1 MVYGIIWHIDVSS
14 DLSIV
19 QLDKKA
25 CSAIHAVNL
34 RNLLGAECRTIREE
48 QADESDEFLGCFSEE
63 IVYIEGGRTAS
74 GFYTI
79 EDHVNVVLSSYP
91 H

>member
-1 MVYGIIWHIDVSS
+1 M
-14 DLSIV
+14 
-19 QLDKKA
+19 DKKA

-48 QADESDEFLGCFSEE
+48 QGDESEEFLSCFNEE

-79 EDHVNVVLSSYP
+79 EDHVSISTSTYALA
-91 H
+91 